1 MEIGKSALCK
11 SDQELPLSDINEC
24 ENNNGGCDHNCSNL
38 IGSFECSCREGYELD
53 EDKLTC
59 NGEPL

>member
-11 SDQELPLSDINEC
+11 SDQELSLSDINEC